1 MVSYMSMHL
10 LPAYWTTNNHKKRR
24 KKKTLTKSMEKSL
37 IEHEKFLKSVGYNP
51 HHRRK
56 PTPLKTEQ
64 SVVKL
69 PEKNISDYDWSPCL
83 KSKKS
88 TLTKSYTIGQAYNKG
103 NLVVLSNEESKDS
116 NTGKRR

>member
-1 MVSYMSMHL
+1 MSGMHL
-10 LPAYWTTNNHKKRR
+10 LPIYYTTTNHKRR
-24 KKKTLTKSMEKSL
+24 KKSRKLTKRMDEALSK
-37 IEHEKFLKSVGYNP
+37 HEKFLKKMGYNP
-51 HHRRK
+51 HHKRK

-83 KSKKS
+83 KGKKS

-103 NLVVLSNEESKDS
+103 NLVVLSEKESSDE

>member
-1 MVSYMSMHL
+1 MTMHL
-10 LPAYWTTNNHKKRR
+10 LPAYWTTNNHKKR
-24 KKKTLTKSMEKSL
+24 KKKVVSKKEQLAIL
-37 IEHEKFLKSVGYNP
+37 EHEKFLKKMGVDPNYK
-51 HHRRK
+51 RT

-64 SVVKL
+64 TRVKL

-83 KSKKS
+83 KGKKS

-103 NLVVLSNEESKDS
+103 NLVVLSEKESSDE

>member
-1 MVSYMSMHL
+1 MTMHL
-10 LPAYWTTNNHKKRR
+10 LPAYWTTNNHKKR
-24 KKKTLTKSMEKSL
+24 KKKVVSKKEQLAIL
-37 IEHEKFLKSVGYNP
+37 EHEKFLKSVGYNP
-51 HHRRK
+51 HHKRK

-64 SVVKL
+64 SVVNL